1 MRDKTAEIGLPSA
14 IGAVLLLGLLFA
26 LGGNDDDLDTASG
39 FVFFFGYLV
48 GATVGWGM
56 CKVHYK
62 VKELQEEVVRLQAE
76 VDDLQAEVDDL
87 EAAP

>member
-39 FVFFFGYLV
+39 FVFFFGYL
-48 GATVGWGM
+48 A
-56 CKVHYK
+56 
-62 VKELQEEVVRLQAE
+62 RLRQLGTKKP
-76 VDDLQAEVDDL
+76 VTH
-87 EAAP
+87 